1 MEFRKELQ
9 ELINRNSKENESD
22 TPDYILAEY
31 LENCL
36 AAFDRAVNL
45 REIWH
50 GRPGA
55 TVRAHP
61 FPYDDGAKCDWCG
74 GVGETVNI
82 YSEHSQCVRCLGS
95 GSLASK

>member
-1 MEFRKELQ
+1 VEFRKELQ
-9 ELINRNSKENESD
+9 ELINRNSKENGSN

-50 GRPGA
+50 GRPI
-55 TVRAHP
+55 
-61 FPYDDGAKCDWCG
+61 DDAK
-74 GVGETVNI
+74 VQAMKIERGE
-82 YSEHSQCVRCLGS
+82 GS
-95 GSLASK
+95 